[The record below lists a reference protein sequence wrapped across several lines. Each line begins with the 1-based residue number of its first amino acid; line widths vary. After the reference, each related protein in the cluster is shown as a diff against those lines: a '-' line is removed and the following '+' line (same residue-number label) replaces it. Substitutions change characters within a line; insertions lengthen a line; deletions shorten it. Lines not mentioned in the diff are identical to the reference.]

1 MVNGHV
7 SSNNTVVCGVPQGSV
22 LGPLLFLLYI
32 NDLFVSSNYL
42 SFILFADDTN
52 IFLRHKDLA
61 TLTRMINQELS
72 HVSSW
77 FNANKLTVHPDKS
90 KFIIFHP
97 RRKQINPSEL
107 NILINNTLIARVQEH
122 KFLGIIIHENLSWKL
137 HITSICDKVAKVIGI
152 LSKSRRYL
160 PSVTLK
166 TLYNS
171 LFLPYINYCN
181 LTGHLHMPP
190 TLNPS
195 IYAKR
200 KPFELSPYLLQE
212 LILTLFS
219 LHSLYK
225 FHVSYF
231 VFSHFNRLLPAS
243 LSSLLHFN
251 RDFHDYLTRSR
262 FNLHKMSPRYQF
274 AISSQAPTIWNDI
287 PLTVR
292 GSLTTTNFK
301 KKLRLHFLS
310 LN

>member
-1 MVNGHV
+1 MSFQISSKQPRSFLSFDTVNHQILIDKLNFYGIRGIPLAWLTSYLDNRQQYVMVNGHV

-61 TLTRMINQELS
+61 TLTRMVNQELS

-90 KFIIFHP
+90 RFIIFHP

-107 NILINNTLIARVQEH
+107 NILINNTPVAQVQEH
-122 KFLGIIIHENLSWKL
+122 KFLGIII
-137 HITSICDKVAKVIGI
+137 
-152 LSKSRRYL
+152 
-160 PSVTLK
+160 
-166 TLYNS
+166 
-171 LFLPYINYCN
+171 
-181 LTGHLHMPP
+181 
-190 TLNPS
+190 
-195 IYAKR
+195 
-200 KPFELSPYLLQE
+200 
-212 LILTLFS
+212 
-219 LHSLYK
+219 
-225 FHVSYF
+225 
-231 VFSHFNRLLPAS
+231 
-243 LSSLLHFN
+243 
-251 RDFHDYLTRSR
+251 LTRSR
-262 FNLHKMSPRYQF
+262 FNLHKMSLRYQF

-292 GSLTTTNFK
+292 DSLTTTNFK
-301 KKLRLHFLS
+301 KKLKLHFLS